1 MSWQLGPYQLPN
13 KWVLAP
19 MAGVSDSALRSICY
33 QQGAGYTI
41 GEMLS
46 AQTHLWETKK
56 SATRQVNM
64 ADPEPRAIQL
74 LGIDPKALADAAQRQ
89 VAQGAQVIDL
99 NLGCPAKKVC
109 QQAAGSA
116 LLAYP
121 EQVVNIFNAVVAAVD
136 VPVTVKIRTGIDAEH
151 KNGLEIAKIAEG
163 CGLSAITVHGRTRAD
178 KFNGQAEYDTIALIK
193 QTVSIPVIAN
203 GDICSAEDAQF
214 VLNYTYADALMLG
227 RAVLGRP
234 WLFNQIDAWVTNKTL
249 LPEPSSMVRQQI
261 MRDHLDAI
269 YRLYGEI
276 QGVRI
281 ARKHLGWY
289 AQYLPAG
296 DRLRQTFNRLNEST
310 KQQACIDEYFD
321 ALDTRLELESC

>member
-1 MSWQLGPYQLPN
+1 MTWQLGPYQLPN
-13 KWVLAP
+13 QLVLAP
-19 MAGVSDSALRSICY
+19 MAGLSDSALRQICY

-46 AQTHLWETKK
+46 AQTHLWESRK
-56 SATRQVNM
+56 SATRQVNL

-74 LGIDPKALADAAQRQ
+74 LGIDPITLADAAQRQ
-89 VAQGAQVIDL
+89 VEQGAQVIDL

-121 EQVVNIFNAVVAAVD
+121 EQVTKIFQAVVAAVS

-151 KNGLEIAKIAEG
+151 KNALTIAQIAQDSGLA
-163 CGLSAITVHGRTRAD
+163 AITVHGRTRAD
-178 KFNGQAEYDTIALIK
+178 KFNGHAEYDTIALIK
-193 QTVSIPVIAN
+193 QQLSIPVIAN
-203 GDICSAEDAQF
+203 GDICSAEQAHF
-214 VLNYTYADALMLG
+214 VLNYTNADAIMLG

-234 WLFNQIDAWVTNKTL
+234 WLFKQVHSWITRKVQLADPGWPIK
-249 LPEPSSMVRQQI
+249 QQI
-261 MRDHLDAI
+261 IAEHLQAI
-269 YRLYGEI
+269 YQLYGDE

-296 DRLRQTFNRLNEST
+296 DRLRQSFNRLAKTTE
-310 KQQACIDEYFD
+310 QQACILDYFD
-321 ALDTRLELESC
+321 ALDTRLELEPC

>member
-19 MAGVSDSALRSICY
+19 MAGISDSALRSICY
-33 QQGAGYTI
+33 QQGAGYAI

-121 EQVVNIFNAVVAAVD
+121 EQVASIFNAVVAAVN

-214 VLNYTYADALMLG
+214 VLNYTNADALMLG

-249 LPEPSSMVRQQI
+249 LPEPSSMARQHI

-289 AQYLPAG
+289 AQHLPAG
-296 DRLRQTFNRLNEST
+296 DRLRQAFNRLNEPT

-321 ALDTRLELESC
+321 ALETRLELESC